1 MEEPLTTD
9 KLRDYLESSAYRLQT
24 MSQKYQGTPYAYEL
38 FDKLAQEYNYM
49 FSYIID
55 YLEQN
60 Q

>member
-24 MSQKYQGTPYAYEL
+24 MSQKYQGAPDAYEL

>member
-24 MSQKYQGTPYAYEL
+24 MSQKYQGTPDAYEL